1 MLFILDRA
9 PLRHLPVMGRRIS
22 PSSVAELI
30 RANKETNRIDLDC
43 KAVQALMTARYQEL
57 ATVKIEFSDI
67 LTSMEEAKTTCM
79 LFVQVGN
86 TINGEF
92 NGFTTLDL
100 INNKD
105 CELLA
110 DDLPEGMGV
119 RYYLMFFEGFDET
132 HLLKYPATA
141 STYKSLFEDVV
152 CAFAP
157 GYEIK

>member
-22 PSSVAELI
+22 PVSVAELI
-30 RANKETNRIDLDC
+30 AANRETNKIDLDC
-43 KAVQALMTARYQEL
+43 KAIQALLTTRYQNL
-57 ATVKIEFSDI
+57 KATKIEFSDI
-67 LTSMEEAKTTCM
+67 LAAMEQKQNTCI
-79 LFVQVGN
+79 LFIQVGN
-86 TINGEF
+86 IVNGEF

-100 INNKD
+100 VNNKD

-119 RYYLMFFEGFDET
+119 KFYLMFFEGFDEK

-141 STYKSLFEDVV
+141 STYKSLFEDKV